1 MAFLQAM
8 MDGRL
13 PPPPIAETFG
23 FVLAE
28 IAEGRAVFEGQPS
41 EFVLNPLGVVHG
53 GFALTLIDSATGCA
67 VQTMLDG
74 GAGYTTLETK
84 ANFVRTIL
92 PDTGTLRCIGKTVH
106 VGRSTATAEA
116 RLEDAAGRLYAHGTR
131 TLIVFRPA
139 LEDAP

>member
-8 MDGRL
+8 IDGRL

-23 FVLAE
+23 FVLVE

-92 PDTGTLRCIGKTVH
+92 PDTGMLRCIGTTVH

-116 RLEDAAGRLYAHGTR
+116 RLEDAAGRLYAHGTS
-131 TLIVFRPA
+131 TLLVFRP
-139 LEDAP
+139 

>member
-13 PPPPIAETFG
+13 PPPPIAMTFG

-92 PDTGTLRCIGKTVH
+92 PDAGTLRCIGKTVH

-116 RLEDAAGRLYAHGTR
+116 RLEDAAGRLYAHGTS
-131 TLIVFRPA
+131 TLLVFRP
-139 LEDAP
+139 

>member
-13 PPPPIAETFG
+13 PPPPIAMTFG

-67 VQTMLDG
+67 VQTMLGG

-92 PDTGTLRCIGKTVH
+92 PDAGILRCIGKTVH

-116 RLEDAAGRLYAHGTR
+116 RLEDAAGRLYAHGTS
-131 TLIVFRPA
+131 TLLVFRP
-139 LEDAP
+139 